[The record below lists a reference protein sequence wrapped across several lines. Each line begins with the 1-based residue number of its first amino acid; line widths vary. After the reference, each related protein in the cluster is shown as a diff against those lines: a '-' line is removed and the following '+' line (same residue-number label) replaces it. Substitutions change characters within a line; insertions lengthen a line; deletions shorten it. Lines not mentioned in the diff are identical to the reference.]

1 MFPTPEQNARL
12 KACRTPEEYDREWE
26 RVTQEN
32 ISKME
37 SQSAAEIRA
46 LREQEYDLW
55 LTNRQSQRQRD
66 PATQYEPGRTPKW
79 ENPVDTHIAQRELER
94 SRPSNIPT
102 KVVTVD
108 ANNTIMIM
116 ATAMFIVS
124 TIALL
129 VAAII

>member
-1 MFPTPEQNARL
+1 MDE
-12 KACRTPEEYDREWE
+12 RT
-26 RVTQEN
+26 
-32 ISKME
+32 
-37 SQSAAEIRA
+37 AAEIRA

-55 LTNRQSQRQRD
+55 LTNRQTQRQRE
-66 PATQYEPGRTPKW
+66 AVEANEYSRKTPKW
-79 ENPVDTHIAQRELER
+79 ENSIDNHIGQRQLELELDEKHPTI
-94 SRPSNIPT
+94 SST

-124 TIALL
+124 AIALL

>member
-1 MFPTPEQNARL
+1 
-12 KACRTPEEYDREWE
+12 
-26 RVTQEN
+26 
-32 ISKME
+32 ME

-55 LTNRQSQRQRD
+55 LTNRQTQRQRE
-66 PATQYEPGRTPKW
+66 AVEENESLRKVPKW
-79 ENPVDTHIAQRELER
+79 ENPIDNHIGQRQLER
-94 SRPSNIPT
+94 DRPRISST